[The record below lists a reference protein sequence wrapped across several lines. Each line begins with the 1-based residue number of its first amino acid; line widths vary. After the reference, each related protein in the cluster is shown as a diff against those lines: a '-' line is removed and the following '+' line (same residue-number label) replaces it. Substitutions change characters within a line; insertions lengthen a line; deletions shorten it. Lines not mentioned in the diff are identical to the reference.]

1 MSFAPIYLDWN
12 ATTPLDP
19 VVREA
24 MLPWLGAAEP
34 ARFGN
39 ASSRHEYG
47 RQARAAVAAQSSQA
61 KYTSVPPGPEGA
73 PGIRHSAPL

>member
-19 VVREA
+19 AVREA

-47 RQARAAVAAQSSQA
+47 RQARAPHPPPRPISSRA
-61 KYTSVPPGPEGA
+61 WS
-73 PGIRHSAPL
+73 R

>member
-1 MSFAPIYLDWN
+1 MNFAPIYLDWN

-19 VVREA
+19 AVREA

-47 RQARAAVAAQSSQA
+47 RQARAAV
-61 KYTSVPPGPEGA
+61 
-73 PGIRHSAPL
+73 